1 MTRKTDLSLIVNVA
15 DIDAEPREY
24 RLTGQA
30 PELLQLVDR
39 FKIVS
44 LENLEAHVTVK
55 KMSEPKAIHISGTV
69 NSRLVQQCGVT
80 LQDVPENIDEP
91 FELLLVSPETAA
103 AFDEDELYADPEAPD
118 YDAFEGDSV
127 PLGEIVVQTVAVM
140 MNPYPRAPGAEVKP
154 IAGEGV
160 TVNEDPLEKPNPFEV
175 LSKLRDKS

>member
-1 MTRKTDLSLIVNVA
+1 MVQKTDLSMSVNVA
-15 DIDAEPREY
+15 DIDSEPREY

-30 PELLQLVDR
+30 RELLQLVDR

-44 LENLEAHVTVK
+44 LENLEADVSVK
-55 KMSEPKAIHISGTV
+55 KISDPKAVQISGKV
-69 NSRLVQQCGVT
+69 KSHLVQRCGVT
-80 LQDVPENIDEP
+80 LQDVPENIDES
-91 FELLLVSPETAA
+91 FNLLLVSPETAD

-127 PLGEIVVQTVAVM
+127 PLGEIIVQTVAVM

-154 IAGEGV
+154 LVGEGV
-160 TVNEDPLEKPNPFEV
+160 TVNEEPLKKPSPFEV